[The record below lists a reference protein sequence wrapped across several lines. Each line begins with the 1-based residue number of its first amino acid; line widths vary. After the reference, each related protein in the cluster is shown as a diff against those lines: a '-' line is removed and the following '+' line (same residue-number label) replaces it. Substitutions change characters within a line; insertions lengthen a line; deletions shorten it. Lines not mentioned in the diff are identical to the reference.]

1 MYNPGEFIITENG
14 WATSPGEI
22 EDTSRITYFKGYLS
36 NILDAILEDGI
47 NVTGY
52 TLWSLLDNF
61 EWAEG
66 YT

>member
-1 MYNPGEFIITENG
+1 MGGLDDQGRISYWKVIIHIVKFVIINV
-14 WATSPGEI
+14 SL
-22 EDTSRITYFKGYLS
+22 FQGYLS
-36 NILDAILEDGI
+36 NILDAIVDDQI

-52 TLWSLLDNF
+52 TAWSLLDNF